1 MTKEELLKKYNE
13 QINNKRSVMIAKM
26 PAFSRYVDIVQMTE
40 QELLIRRYSE
50 IEENLRKLRIG
61 KEKLEEGLKRIELL
75 KTELN
80 EAIRNNDEEKI
91 KNIEFLIKNL
101 ENQNI
106 LLQKELIIQDTEFR
120 QTKTPEEIKNDMLKN
135 VDTFDSI
142 YCKHQTMAERNMIL
156 LNEKIEKNPEKLA
169 ELVDDIVNYNFIK
182 SQYKS
187 ISEVVNEE
195 IIKFNGDRDLVYRL
209 KEELTDYK
217 NSINTLDY
225 FENEVRVI
233 YDIELIELFS
243 ECFKNRRKPKVNDYR
258 NLIKL
263 ATKFNDQSPIV
274 EVLKSSLDKY
284 EKSKFKILRDLN
296 NNGNLEMYNSLIT
309 YYDERFIFDRF
320 NTKFHEHIYNNDI
333 TPEFIKEFQRAK
345 RQNLYLIINLKKR
358 INKMMSNEREKLIAA
373 KEELKNKYVYLEK
386 PISFFEKFKG
396 LQPDEIIAKLAD
408 LIVINEE
415 IELKDKI
422 ILLATRDAYVRGSEA
437 INNIIN
443 NPTLLKI
450 KIIKPKS
457 ATQK

>member
-373 KEELKNKYVYLEK
+373 KEELKNKYGYLEK